1 MLGGPPLLR
10 DFGSSDLSEGVSI
23 RGAETW
29 KWVMVT
35 VARRSRSSRT
45 DLVVVAVPRDGGDGF
60 AGFYNTELA
69 GQVRRAALLIG
80 DRDDARD
87 LVHDAFI
94 EVYRRWDELAEPGP
108 YLNRVVLNRCRDRA
122 RHAARQRRAP
132 VVGPVTGSNAVDDSI
147 DDESL
152 WAALQRLPFNHRAVL
167 VLRFH
172 HQFTTDE
179 IAKALGCRP
188 GSVGPWIDRGLR
200 QLRKDLQ

>member
-1 MLGGPPLLR
+1 
-10 DFGSSDLSEGVSI
+10 
-23 RGAETW
+23 
-29 KWVMVT
+29 
-35 VARRSRSSRT
+35 
-45 DLVVVAVPRDGGDGF
+45 VPRDGGDGF
-60 AGFYNTELA
+60 ERFYKTELA

-94 EVYRRWDELAEPGP
+94 EVYRRWDDLKEPGP

-122 RHAARQRRAP
+122 RSTARRRRAP
-132 VVGPVTGSNAVDDSI
+132 VVGSFVGSEGI
-147 DDESL
+147 DDNVDEAAL
-152 WAALQRLPFNHRAVL
+152 WAALQQLPFNHRAVL

-172 HQFTTDE
+172 HQLTTDE

-200 QLRKDLQ
+200 QLRKDLR

>member
-1 MLGGPPLLR
+1 
-10 DFGSSDLSEGVSI
+10 
-23 RGAETW
+23 
-29 KWVMVT
+29 MVT
-35 VARRSRSSRT
+35 AARRLGRRRT
-45 DLVVVAVPRDGGDGF
+45 DFVGVPLPHVDGGAF
-60 AGFYNTELA
+60 AAFYNAELA

-94 EVYRRWDELAEPGP
+94 EVYRRWEELEEPGP

-122 RHAARQRRAP
+122 RNAARRQRAF
-132 VVGPVTGSNAVDDSI
+132 VAGPVAGPDAYDDCI
-147 DDESL
+147 DEGKL

-172 HQFTTDE
+172 HQLTTDE
-179 IAKALGCRP
+179 IARTLGCRP